1 MLRRLTPELILE
13 VLAEP
18 CGLEISTPAEAR
30 RLFDE
35 LGRETALV
43 SFDVDGALIHRPDL
57 RRTILSLLEADQPEQ
72 ARQIHAAAV
81 AYYER
86 GPADAVGRA
95 EEIYH
100 RLKLGF
106 DREVCI
112 ASAGCRGSSRGWS
125 TRSTSWTAPASAFL
139 AAELGLAV
147 TDRVRA
153 AAALEGLG
161 AAGRPPGA
169 RPLLDNGEV
178 EAALALLDE
187 RRRRTPGSGV
197 VELEAEALY
206 RLDRIDEAMGV
217 LDDGIEVAG
226 NRLSIAYPLA
236 LLQAGDHDRRAGS
249 RVGR

>member
-1 MLRRLTPELILE
+1 MAHGVADPALAERVAATVGGDPQNLELAARTYQAEGAAALEGLLEPGLIRQKLHRRVLDHVHDPGRAPAGPPRPGAAPADPRADPE

-18 CGLEISTPAEAR
+18 CGLGISTLAEAR

-43 SFDVDGALIHRPDL
+43 TFDVDGALIHRPDL

-86 GPADAVGRA
+86 GPADAVDRA

-106 DREVCI
+106 DRDVCL
-112 ASAGCRGSSRGWS
+112 ARWVPGVESRLINAVDELD
-125 TRSTSWTAPASAFL
+125 APASAFL
-139 AAELGLAV
+139 AAQLGLAV

-153 AAALEGLG
+153 AAALAGLG
-161 AAGRPPGA
+161 TAGRPPGA
-169 RPLLDNGEV
+169 H
-178 EAALALLDE
+178 AAGQ
-187 RRRRTPGSGV
+187 R
-197 VELEAEALY
+197 
-206 RLDRIDEAMGV
+206 
-217 LDDGIEVAG
+217 
-226 NRLSIAYPLA
+226 
-236 LLQAGDHDRRAGS
+236 
-249 RVGR
+249 